1 MPKQYYEEFEQD
13 WETVIIKKE
22 NQKINITKLTK
33 IDIPYHTQITF
44 SRQQNELTQ
53 QDFAQALNV
62 KLKVIEDIENGIIT
76 PDKKLITKMNK
87 ILISKIP
94 YNKS

>member
-1 MPKQYYEEFEQD
+1 MPKKYYEEFEQD

-22 NQKINITKLTK
+22 TKTTTQTK
-33 IDIPYHTQITF
+33 IDTPYHTQITF
-44 SRQQNELTQ
+44 SRQKNELTQ

-62 KLKVIEDIENGIIT
+62 KLKLIEDIENGIVT
-76 PDKKLITKMNK
+76 PDKKLITKMNR

-94 YNKS
+94 YINS